1 MIPKVDHLTAKT
13 KKSQGAHYTPP
24 ELAQFVAKQV
34 IEAWLSVRAEHGG
47 GISPFTILDPAVGGG
62 ELLEAIHSELPNEH
76 RSASRMVGMDNDPK
90 AVEIA
95 RTRLSSLSQNTLITQ
110 GDFLDSLTG
119 NEPDLFGGE
128 ESLRDVDL
136 IIANPPYVRT
146 QVLGAKKAQALAT
159 KFGLR
164 GRVDLSYPFIL
175 GIVEKLRPNGVA
187 GIITSNR
194 FFSTQAGA
202 SLRESLRCGTNII
215 HVWDLGDTKLFEAAV
230 LPCILLVRKAPPSGR
245 TLFTSCY
252 SVSPQER
259 RPEPTKL
266 FSHFARGTEGV
277 VELGKGSQYEIK
289 CGKLEVGEDLDA
301 VWKLRNGESSAWAE
315 KVKRSTWKTL
325 GELTKVRVGVKTTAD
340 QVFIRSDWE
349 NECPSGIPETLR
361 PLVTH
366 HLAERFRGHRPEKKI
381 LYTHEM
387 VDGRKRPIQLDCY
400 PHASEY
406 LNRHQT
412 QLKARKY
419 VEKAGRE
426 WFEIW
431 VPQEPTAWDQPKI
444 VFKDIA
450 VKPTFWL
457 ETEGSVVNGDCYWFT
472 FGNALTDLYW
482 LSLGVFNSTFI
493 ERFYDAHFA
502 NKLYSGRRRF
512 MTQYVSEFPLPDP
525 DSRHANKIVKIA
537 RELYDCPEREN
548 ELIEDL
554 DSAVAVAFGLSVK
567 EI

>member
-1 MIPKVDHLTAKT
+1 VEHLTAKS

-34 IEAWLSVRAEHGG
+34 VAAWLSVRAEHGE

-62 ELLEAIHSELPNEH
+62 ELLEAIHSELPTTH
-76 RSASRMVGMDNDPK
+76 RSAIRMVGMDNDPI
-90 AVEIA
+90 AVANA
-95 RTRLSSLSQNTLITQ
+95 RTRLSSVSQNTLITQ
-110 GDFLDSLTG
+110 GDFLESLTG
-119 NEPDLFGGE
+119 NETDLFQE
-128 ESLRDVDL
+128 EETLRDVDL

-146 QVLGAKKAQALAT
+146 QVLGAKKAQALAE
-159 KFGLR
+159 KFGLL
-164 GRVDLSYPFIL
+164 GRVDLSFPFIL
-175 GIVEKLRPNGVA
+175 GIVEKLRPSGVA

-194 FFSTQAGA
+194 FLSTRAGA
-202 SLRESLRCGTNII
+202 SLRERLRCATDII
-215 HVWDLGDTKLFEAAV
+215 HIWDLGDTKLFEAAV
-230 LPCILLVRKAPPSGR
+230 LPCILLVRKAPPRGR
-245 TLFTSCY
+245 ALFTSCY
-252 SVSPQER
+252 SVSPKER
-259 RPEPTKL
+259 RPDPSKL
-266 FSHFARGTEGV
+266 FSNFASGTEGV
-277 VELGKGSQYEIK
+277 VELGNGSSQYEIK
-289 CGKLEVGEDLDA
+289 RGKLEYSAALDA
-301 VWKLRNGESSAWAE
+301 VWKLRNGKSSAWAE
-315 KVKRSTWKTL
+315 RVKRSTWKTL

-340 QVFIRSDWE
+340 QVFIRSDWKS
-349 NECPSGIPETLR
+349 ECPGGVPETLR
-361 PLVTH
+361 PLITH
-366 HLAERFRGHRPEKKI
+366 HLAKRFRGQRPEKQI

-387 VDGRKRPIQLDCY
+387 VDGRKRAIQLDCY
-400 PHASEY
+400 PYASYY

-431 VPQEPTAWDQPKI
+431 VPQEPSAWDHPKI

-457 ETEGSVVNGDCYWFT
+457 ETEGSVVNGDCYWFS
-472 FGNALTDLYW
+472 FGNGLTDLYW

-493 ERFYDAHFA
+493 ERFYDTHFA

-525 DSRHANKIVKIA
+525 ASRHANKIVKIA

-548 ELIEDL
+548 ELIQDL

-567 EI
+567 ET